1 MLFVCCWDSSQHV
14 EAGCA
19 RKLKT
24 PDQTEDAPNTGEK
37 AALENSGNSL
47 VIFFS
52 LENAKHCLMR
62 LRSSFPRGLTFIIPQ
77 EITKEWVGLTPPCDF
92 HGGWFLRGSFC
103 VSARDQADVAPVT
116 Q

>member
-47 VIFFS
+47 VIFFFTRECQT
-52 LENAKHCLMR
+52 LPHEAA
-62 LRSSFPRGLTFIIPQ
+62 
-77 EITKEWVGLTPPCDF
+77 
-92 HGGWFLRGSFC
+92 FLIS
-103 VSARDQADVAPVT
+103 
-116 Q
+116 